1 MEIYSCLDSE
11 ADLSQWGIEIPL
23 LYSRPKQITSYLT
36 KKLGAN
42 PVLEAKYKLLES
54 KDLLLAHT
62 KEYINKLTSNA
73 HVDETMMNIFELV
86 KDDGTFH
93 RYKRENQKRP
103 FSELFMHQLVE
114 ASGTFSCAK
123 KAYLEKKDIH
133 FLSGGMHHAMTD
145 QGRGFCSLND
155 QVIAARKLQKEN
167 NLKDVWVIDLD
178 VHKGDGTAECT
189 KDDSSIS
196 TLSIHMKNGW
206 PFDESWRPGP
216 WDTPSTVDIEIG
228 INQETFPKNSG
239 ERKFSPMDRSLR
251 RELKSTF
258 GNNNYWFNTSK
269 FKNAVE
275 IKIRSENEVIEFLV
289 PKDMVSASSVRLF
302 LLWTTLPSIVL
313 IIIAL
318 IFLKNQTKPLVKL
331 AKAAERF
338 GKGDY
343 VNDFRAS
350 GSQEIRKAA
359 FEFDRMAKRIN
370 RHLNQRAEML
380 SGISHDLR
388 TPLTRLKLQLA
399 MLKQKDISESMSK
412 DIDEMEKML
421 NDYLQFAKT
430 QVQEPSTIVNLND
443 LLISIRN
450 KFNNN
455 NFTFNE
461 SSDLIELKGR
471 LTALQRSFENIIQNG
486 LTYGKKVNVE
496 IQKGNRLAT
505 ILFEDDGPGIPE
517 DQYKN
522 VFKPFFRLDKSRSL
536 NQSGVGLGLAIVEDV
551 INSHGGNIQLG
562 KSKKNGLL
570 VKISLPF

>member
-1 MEIYSCLDSE
+1 MFSGLNKFIKYILPKRLFYRALIIVAAPTIILQLIITIVFYDSVWIKANKNTTRSLVAQLKTIEEVYNNDKSNLDFLT
-11 ADLSQWGIEIPL
+11 D
-23 LYSRPKQITSYLT
+23 SY
-36 KKLGAN
+36 K
-42 PVLEAKYKLLES
+42 
-54 KDLLLAHT
+54 
-62 KEYINKLTSNA
+62 
-73 HVDETMMNIFELV
+73 
-86 KDDGTFH
+86 
-93 RYKRENQKRP
+93 
-103 FSELFMHQLVE
+103 
-114 ASGTFSCAK
+114 
-123 KAYLEKKDIH
+123 
-133 FLSGGMHHAMTD
+133 
-145 QGRGFCSLND
+145 
-155 QVIAARKLQKEN
+155 N
-167 NLKDVWVIDLD
+167 NF
-178 VHKGDGTAECT
+178 
-189 KDDSSIS
+189 
-196 TLSIHMKNGW
+196 N
-206 PFDESWRPGP
+206 F
-216 WDTPSTVDIEIG
+216 EIG
-228 INQETFPKNSG
+228 INQDDFPNISG

-289 PKDMVSASSVRLF
+289 PKDMVSTSSVRLF

-430 QVQEPSTIVNLND
+430 QVQEPSTIINLND
-443 LLISIRN
+443 LLLSIRN

>member
-1 MEIYSCLDSE
+1 MFSGLNKFIKYILPKRLFYRALIIVAAPTIILQLIITIVFYDSVWIKANKNTTRSLVAQLKTIEEVYNNDKSNLDFLT
-11 ADLSQWGIEIPL
+11 D
-23 LYSRPKQITSYLT
+23 SY
-36 KKLGAN
+36 K
-42 PVLEAKYKLLES
+42 
-54 KDLLLAHT
+54 
-62 KEYINKLTSNA
+62 
-73 HVDETMMNIFELV
+73 
-86 KDDGTFH
+86 
-93 RYKRENQKRP
+93 
-103 FSELFMHQLVE
+103 
-114 ASGTFSCAK
+114 
-123 KAYLEKKDIH
+123 
-133 FLSGGMHHAMTD
+133 
-145 QGRGFCSLND
+145 
-155 QVIAARKLQKEN
+155 N
-167 NLKDVWVIDLD
+167 NF
-178 VHKGDGTAECT
+178 
-189 KDDSSIS
+189 
-196 TLSIHMKNGW
+196 N
-206 PFDESWRPGP
+206 F
-216 WDTPSTVDIEIG
+216 EIG
-228 INQETFPKNSG
+228 INQDNFPNISG

-275 IKIRSENEVIEFLV
+275 IKIRSESEVIEFLV
-289 PKDMVSASSVRLF
+289 PKDIVSASSVRLF

-430 QVQEPSTIVNLND
+430 QVQEPSTIINLND
-443 LLISIRN
+443 LFISIKN
-450 KFNNN
+450 KFNDN

-522 VFKPFFRLDKSRSL
+522 VFKPFFRIDKSRSL

>member
-1 MEIYSCLDSE
+1 MFSGLSRFIKYILPKRLFYRALIIVAAPTIILQLIITIVFYDSVWIKANKNTTRSLVAQLKTIEEVYNNDKSNLDFLT
-11 ADLSQWGIEIPL
+11 D
-23 LYSRPKQITSYLT
+23 SY
-36 KKLGAN
+36 K
-42 PVLEAKYKLLES
+42 
-54 KDLLLAHT
+54 
-62 KEYINKLTSNA
+62 
-73 HVDETMMNIFELV
+73 
-86 KDDGTFH
+86 
-93 RYKRENQKRP
+93 
-103 FSELFMHQLVE
+103 
-114 ASGTFSCAK
+114 
-123 KAYLEKKDIH
+123 
-133 FLSGGMHHAMTD
+133 
-145 QGRGFCSLND
+145 
-155 QVIAARKLQKEN
+155 N
-167 NLKDVWVIDLD
+167 NF
-178 VHKGDGTAECT
+178 
-189 KDDSSIS
+189 
-196 TLSIHMKNGW
+196 N
-206 PFDESWRPGP
+206 F
-216 WDTPSTVDIEIG
+216 EIG
-228 INQETFPKNSG
+228 INQDNFPNNSG

-275 IKIRSENEVIEFLV
+275 IKIKSESDVIEFLV

-430 QVQEPSTIVNLND
+430 QVQEPSTVINLNN
-443 LLISIRN
+443 LFTSIKN

-461 SSDLIELKGR
+461 SSDLIELKVR

-486 LTYGKKVNVE
+486 LTYGNKVNVE
-496 IQKGNRLAT
+496 IHKGNRLAT

>member
-1 MEIYSCLDSE
+1 MFSGLNKFIKYILPKRLFYRALIIVAAPTIILQLIITIVFYDSVWIKANKNTTRSLVAQLKTIEEVYKNDKSNLDFLT
-11 ADLSQWGIEIPL
+11 D
-23 LYSRPKQITSYLT
+23 SY
-36 KKLGAN
+36 K
-42 PVLEAKYKLLES
+42 
-54 KDLLLAHT
+54 
-62 KEYINKLTSNA
+62 
-73 HVDETMMNIFELV
+73 
-86 KDDGTFH
+86 
-93 RYKRENQKRP
+93 
-103 FSELFMHQLVE
+103 
-114 ASGTFSCAK
+114 
-123 KAYLEKKDIH
+123 
-133 FLSGGMHHAMTD
+133 
-145 QGRGFCSLND
+145 
-155 QVIAARKLQKEN
+155 N
-167 NLKDVWVIDLD
+167 NF
-178 VHKGDGTAECT
+178 
-189 KDDSSIS
+189 
-196 TLSIHMKNGW
+196 N
-206 PFDESWRPGP
+206 F
-216 WDTPSTVDIEIG
+216 EIG
-228 INQETFPKNSG
+228 INKEDFPNISG

-430 QVQEPSTIVNLND
+430 QVQEPSTTINLND
-443 LLISIRN
+443 LLLSIRN

>member
-1 MEIYSCLDSE
+1 MFSGLSRFIKYILPKRLFYRALIIVAAPTIILQLIITIVFYDSVWIKANKNTTRSLVAQLKTIEEVYNNDKSNLDFLT
-11 ADLSQWGIEIPL
+11 D
-23 LYSRPKQITSYLT
+23 SY
-36 KKLGAN
+36 K
-42 PVLEAKYKLLES
+42 
-54 KDLLLAHT
+54 
-62 KEYINKLTSNA
+62 
-73 HVDETMMNIFELV
+73 
-86 KDDGTFH
+86 
-93 RYKRENQKRP
+93 
-103 FSELFMHQLVE
+103 
-114 ASGTFSCAK
+114 
-123 KAYLEKKDIH
+123 
-133 FLSGGMHHAMTD
+133 
-145 QGRGFCSLND
+145 
-155 QVIAARKLQKEN
+155 N
-167 NLKDVWVIDLD
+167 NF
-178 VHKGDGTAECT
+178 
-189 KDDSSIS
+189 
-196 TLSIHMKNGW
+196 N
-206 PFDESWRPGP
+206 F
-216 WDTPSTVDIEIG
+216 EIG
-228 INQETFPKNSG
+228 INQDDFPNISG

-430 QVQEPSTIVNLND
+430 QVQEPYTIINLND
-443 LLISIRN
+443 LLLSIRI